1 MTESLLQRPLVL
13 VAHQD
18 DEALGCGI
26 LLQRA
31 QDPVVI
37 FATDGAPVDE
47 YFWREYGSRERLAVI
62 RRQEAARAMMEIGV
76 RHYEILAFRDQRL
89 FEHLHAAL
97 DRVLKFAR
105 DHACR
110 TIVTHAYEG
119 GHPDHDACSYL
130 GFLSGEC
137 LGIPVWEMPLYH
149 RANGSPQMQCFIT
162 GEADIVLTPTEAEYD
177 RKRRMAAAYVS
188 QGEVIRAFPER
199 TEIFRGQPRYDYS
212 RPPHVGTLNY
222 EAWHWPIAGHDVS
235 RAIAD
240 FANSRS

>member
-1 MTESLLQRPLVL
+1 
-13 VAHQD
+13 
-18 DEALGCGI
+18 
-26 LLQRA
+26 
-31 QDPVVI
+31 
-37 FATDGAPVDE
+37 
-47 YFWREYGSRERLAVI
+47 
-62 RRQEAARAMMEIGV
+62 
-76 RHYEILAFRDQRL
+76 
-89 FEHLHAAL
+89 
-97 DRVLKFAR
+97 
-105 DHACR
+105 
-110 TIVTHAYEG
+110 
-119 GHPDHDACSYL
+119 
-130 GFLSGEC
+130 
-137 LGIPVWEMPLYH
+137 
-149 RANGSPQMQCFIT
+149 MQCFIT